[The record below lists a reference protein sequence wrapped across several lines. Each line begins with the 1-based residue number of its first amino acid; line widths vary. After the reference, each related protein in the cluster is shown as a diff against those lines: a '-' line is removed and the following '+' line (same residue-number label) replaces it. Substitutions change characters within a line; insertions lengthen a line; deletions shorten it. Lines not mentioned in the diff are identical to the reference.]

1 VPFGYAGVAIG
12 IRPLGDDGACSSMV
26 VAGNRIDGH
35 TEAVAIAVFPQDPPG
50 AECSHI
56 TIQENEIVMRRVRL
70 PDGSDQA
77 GRLAIAPAI
86 RLYNAQRLV
95 GQGLI
100 TWGEHWMPEGGW
112 PAALSDGRISDVS
125 VVGNHITGAVGVAI
139 EAAHVTAS
147 RIVDNEIEVRPATTP
162 EEQDGLSVGGNGGP
176 GVWVLLGLVDE
187 VNGTP
192 VWMSSG
198 SEGTVVRTPTG
209 RPPG

>member
-1 VPFGYAGVAIG
+1 
-12 IRPLGDDGACSSMV
+12 MV

-56 TIQENEIVMRRVRL
+56 LIQDNEIVMRRVRM
-70 PDGSDQA
+70 PDVSDEA

-86 RLYNAQRLV
+86 RLFNAQRLV
-95 GQGLI
+95 GEGLM
-100 TWGEHWMPEGGW
+100 TWEEHWMPEGGW

-139 EAAHVTAS
+139 EAADVTDS
-147 RIVDNEIEVRPATTP
+147 RTVDNEIEFRPATTP
-162 EEQDGLSVGGNGGP
+162 EELDGLELGGNGGP
-176 GVWVLLGLVDE
+176 GVWVALGLVDE

-192 VWMSSG
+192 VWVSQG
-198 SEGTVVRTPTG
+198 SEDNVG
-209 RPPG
+209 RNQQ